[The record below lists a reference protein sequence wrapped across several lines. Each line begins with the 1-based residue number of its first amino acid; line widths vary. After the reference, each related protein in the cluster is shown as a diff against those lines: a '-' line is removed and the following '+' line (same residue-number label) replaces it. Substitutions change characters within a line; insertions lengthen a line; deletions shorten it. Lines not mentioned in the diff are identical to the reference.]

1 MIRETA
7 PAKINLWLHVGPLR
21 PDRLHDLESLF
32 VFAEHGDVVSAAPAQ
47 DLSLA
52 IEGPFAAALEP
63 FPIESN
69 LVLKAARAL
78 KAASGVDAGAA
89 LTLDK
94 RLPVAAGIG
103 GGSSDAAAA
112 LRALVRLWG
121 VDISPSALARLAFEL
136 GADVPACLEGRPV
149 YVSGAGEAISPGP
162 ALPPLWACLVNPGV
176 ATPTGPIFQA
186 FDQENPFPPA
196 PLRHRPARL
205 SGLEEVREAGRATA
219 NHLEPYAVR
228 SETVIGEARR
238 FLAETPGA
246 IFTRMSGSGAT
257 VFALYGDSRDADRA
271 ALGAAARGW
280 WSMATRIAAG
290 DAGGSME

>member
-32 VFAEHGDVVSAAPAQ
+32 VFATQGDVIGAAPAQ
-47 DLSLA
+47 ELSLTV
-52 IEGPFAAALEP
+52 EGPFAAALAP
-63 FPIESN
+63 FSIESN
-69 LVLKAARAL
+69 LVLKAAHAL
-78 KAASGVDAGAA
+78 RAASGVDAGAA

-112 LRALVRLWG
+112 LRALVRLWR
-121 VDISPSALARLAFEL
+121 VDISPTALASLAFQL

-149 YVSGAGEAISPGP
+149 YVGGAGEAVTPGP
-162 ALPPLWACLVNPGV
+162 HLPSLWTCLVNPGV
-176 ATPTGPIFQA
+176 ATPTGPVFQA
-186 FDQENPFPPA
+186 FDEENPSPPP
-196 PLRHRPARL
+196 PLRYRPAQL
-205 SGLEEVREAGRATA
+205 SGPEEVREAGRMTA
-219 NHLEPYAVR
+219 NDLEPYAVR
-228 SETVIGEARR
+228 REKVIGEVLR

-246 IFTRMSGSGAT
+246 IFSRMSGSGAT
-257 VFALYGDSRDADRA
+257 VFALYEDSRDADRA
-271 ALGAAARGW
+271 AHAAAARGW